1 MVQRLRYA
9 AALLHRPPVLLL
21 DEPTVTL
28 DVYGV
33 EMVAGVVASQRQ
45 AGLTII
51 ATNEPRE
58 LDFGDYVLTLRAVS

>member
-1 MVQRLRYA
+1 
-9 AALLHRPPVLLL
+9 VLLL

-28 DVYGV
+28 DVHGV

-45 AGLTII
+45 TGLTII